1 MDALD
6 LVPNKKI
13 ACLDLGF
20 VELVDVMPRIVPDG
34 QTCDYAVCQM
44 ARLSYQHGTKTV
56 NEDKGLLNLLMR
68 NSHTSPFESIDI
80 KLNLKMPIFVSR
92 QFCRHRTSS
101 LNEISAR
108 YSIMKDEFYFPT
120 ASDIRKQSS
129 SNKQGSDGLI
139 DDLQS
144 SVFAE
149 NIKSQCHAAY
159 DLYTRMIDAGVTRE
173 QARMILPLNLYT
185 QFYWKQNLHNML
197 HLLALRMD
205 NHAQY
210 EIRVYANAM
219 YEIIS
224 KLVPWTIEA
233 FDNYH
238 PMRNAIKLTRMEK
251 EAIQKYNSSKNSL
264 SLIGEIDTPNKR
276 EQSEW
281 KVKAENLGFEI

>member
-6 LVPNKKI
+6 LVPNKKV

-34 QTCDYAVCQM
+34 QTCDYAICQM

-120 ASDIRKQSS
+120 SSDIRKQSS
-129 SNKQGSDGLI
+129 NNKQGSEGI
-139 DDLQS
+139 IGDLQA

-149 NIKSQCHAAY
+149 NIKSQCNSAY
-159 DLYTRMIDAGVTRE
+159 ELYLRMLDAGVTRE
-173 QARMILPLNLYT
+173 QARMVLPLNLYT

-219 YEIIS
+219 YEIVS

-238 PMRNAIKLTRMEK
+238 PMRNAMKLTRMEK
-251 EAIQKYNSSKNSL
+251 EAIQKYNSSKNSI
-264 SLIGEIDTPNKR
+264 SLIGEIDTLNKR
-276 EQSEW
+276 EQGEW
-281 KVKAENLGFEI
+281 KSKAKELGFEI